1 MPFSSTSVEPEL
13 QPAIELA
20 FEAAGRELRLTP
32 GRILSSHQKAV
43 EAPGLRLDAIKGG
56 GGPGLGQSS

>member
-1 MPFSSTSVEPEL
+1 MPFSSTPVEPEL

-43 EAPGLRLDAIKGG
+43 EAELARRIKKAAR
-56 GGPGLGQSS
+56 QR